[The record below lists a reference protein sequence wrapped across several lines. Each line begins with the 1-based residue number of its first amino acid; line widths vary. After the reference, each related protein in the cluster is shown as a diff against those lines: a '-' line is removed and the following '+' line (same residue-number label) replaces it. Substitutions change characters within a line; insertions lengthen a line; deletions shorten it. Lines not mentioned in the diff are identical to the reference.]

1 MMNLN
6 FNLLDNPIKIEGLT
20 VLTIEDVN
28 VFSSIIE
35 MVYQYDENSKL
46 KLYDD
51 KLETLTKA
59 KLLVITDILGYNM
72 NSAPLLKMVYAD
84 LEAQFNEKP
93 EVKSQ
98 IDEML
103 SKIQDLIDYE
113 LVEND
118 LDLESDE
125 ITIPK
130 LLKVLGIQIE
140 VSNCSIIDKI
150 HEIIKVFKYLTS
162 KRLLIFINIGAYLNK
177 ENIIELYNYV
187 SLNHLNVLMI
197 EPRKINGI
205 KQYILDYDYYLTYEM
220 I

>member
-1 MMNLN
+1 MNLN
-6 FNLLDNPIKIEGLT
+6 FNLLDNPMKIEGLT

-28 VFSSIIE
+28 VFSNIIE

>member
-1 MMNLN
+1 MNLN

-28 VFSSIIE
+28 VFSNIIE

-51 KLETLTKA
+51 KLETLTRA

-72 NSAPLLKMVYAD
+72 NSVPLLKMVYAD

-125 ITIPK
+125 ITLPK

-140 VSNCSIIDKI
+140 LSNCSIIDKI

-187 SLNHLNVLMI
+187 SLNQLNVLMI